1 MGKPN
6 HSFEKRRRELEKKKK
21 QEAKRQ
27 RRLERKKAP
36 AAEEPNQDQIVLP
49 STPQAQI
56 DMPGSVTEVESEVI
70 SNVQNTNF
78 QN

>member
-27 RRLERKKAP
+27 RKLERKNAP
-36 AAEEPNQDQIVLP
+36 VAEETDQDQIILP
-49 STPQAQI
+49 LTPQAQI
-56 DMPGSVTEVESEVI
+56 GMPGSVPEVESEAR
-70 SNVQNTNF
+70 NPK
-78 QN
+78 

>member
-27 RRLERKKAP
+27 RKLERKNAP
-36 AAEEPNQDQIVLP
+36 VAEELNQDQIIPP

-56 DMPGSVTEVESEVI
+56 DVPGSVLEVESEARTPK
-70 SNVQNTNF
+70 S
-78 QN
+78 

>member
-27 RRLERKKAP
+27 RKLERKNAP
-36 AAEEPNQDQIVLP
+36 VAEEPNQDQIILP
-49 STPQAQI
+49 FTHQA
-56 DMPGSVTEVESEVI
+56 
-70 SNVQNTNF
+70 
-78 QN
+78 

>member
-27 RRLERKKAP
+27 RKLERKNAP
-36 AAEEPNQDQIVLP
+36 VAEALEPDQDQV
-49 STPQAQI
+49 QI
-56 DMPGSVTEVESEVI
+56 
-70 SNVQNTNF
+70 QNF
-78 QN
+78 

>member
-27 RRLERKKAP
+27 RKLERKNAP
-36 AAEEPNQDQIVLP
+36 AAEELDQDPIILP
-49 STPQAQI
+49 STPQA
-56 DMPGSVTEVESEVI
+56 
-70 SNVQNTNF
+70 
-78 QN
+78 

>member
-27 RRLERKKAP
+27 RKLERKNAP
-36 AAEEPNQDQIVLP
+36 AAEEPDQDKSIPPFTAQVQIG
-49 STPQAQI
+49 T
-56 DMPGSVTEVESEVI
+56 PGSVLEVGSEA
-70 SNVQNTNF
+70 QDPK
-78 QN
+78 

>member
-27 RRLERKKAP
+27 RKLERKNAP
-36 AAEEPNQDQIVLP
+36 VAEETDQDQIILP
-49 STPQAQI
+49 FTPQA
-56 DMPGSVTEVESEVI
+56 
-70 SNVQNTNF
+70 
-78 QN
+78 